1 MSPSGDASIG
11 MSGGQRQ
18 LIAIAC
24 VLLKNPP
31 LLLLLEIPMHVSLIA
46 QGGLYANLA
55 VLQFHTSSQCRVAE
69 YARGVLESR
78 PWCAWC
84 ASKFAQ
90 PSIA

>member
-1 MSPSGDASIG
+1 MSPSGDATIG
-11 MSGGQRQ
+11 MSGGQCQR
-18 LIAIAC
+18 IAIARIAQ
-24 VLLKNPP
+24 KPAA
-31 LLLLLEIPMHVSLIA
+31 IIAGGTHVSLIA

-55 VLQFHTSSQCRVAE
+55 VLQFHISSQCRVAE
-69 YARGVLESR
+69 CARGVLESR